1 MHAEAQS
8 HVSDSLTGCASL
20 DFLPPDQLIYKE
32 ARVGR
37 FDDRSAEILRAICE
51 DPLFDLQ
58 LMLMHG
64 QRPHRRRSLTP
75 ISAILYGPKWLSE
88 DIGAFC
94 QDSEIY
100 LQDPV
105 GCDRDVLYYNPHR
118 LSSDDGACCTTF
130 ELQRASINMV
140 VTKLH
145 VSDALDILSTPRVLG
160 EVETPRWLK
169 TELLL

>member
-1 MHAEAQS
+1 MGFS
-8 HVSDSLTGCASL
+8 
-20 DFLPPDQLIYKE
+20 PPNQLICKE
-32 ARVGR
+32 ACIGR
-37 FDDRSAEILRAICE
+37 FDDRSAEILRAVCE
-51 DPLFDLQ
+51 DPLVDLQ
-58 LMLMHG
+58 LMHG
-64 QRPHRRRSLTP
+64 KRPRQKGSPTP

-100 LQDPV
+100 LQDPL
-105 GCDRDVLYYNPHR
+105 GCDRDVLYCNPHR
-118 LSSDDGACCTTF
+118 LSSDEHACYTTF
-130 ELQRASINMV
+130 ELQRASTNAI

-160 EVETPRWLK
+160 EVATPRWLK

>member
-1 MHAEAQS
+1 M
-8 HVSDSLTGCASL
+8 G
-20 DFLPPDQLIYKE
+20 FLSPDQLIYEE
-32 ARVGR
+32 AGVGR

-51 DPLFDLQ
+51 DPLVDLQ

-64 QRPHRRRSLTP
+64 KRSHRRRSLIP

-105 GCDRDVLYYNPHR
+105 GCDRDVLYCNPHR

-130 ELQRASINMV
+130 ELQRASTNVV

-145 VSDALDILSTPRVLG
+145 VSDALDILSAPRTLG
-160 EVETPRWLK
+160 EVGTPRWLK
-169 TELLL
+169 TKLLL